1 MSSYWVYLDMGKHV
15 TLANRLK
22 ELRRALA
29 WTQQDLSRASGLTRS
44 YISRLEMG
52 DIALPSSEKLRAL
65 AQALGTAPDDL
76 LQAAGYIDNPSEASD
91 LPDIKVYLRR
101 KYAMQD
107 PRTLQAIETIVHGLQ
122 PSATSTNSKAHAP
135 EDDSEAPAR
144 ASSRRAAPSNNR
156 GRPRNNT
163 STSNASN
170 AAGSPNHASGEMQPQ
185 PAGRA
190 GAGRRGR
197 KAQSTSSTGQP
208 GT

>member
-1 MSSYWVYLDMGKHV
+1 MGKHI

-76 LQAAGYIDNPSEASD
+76 LQAAGYIDSPSEASD
-91 LPDIKVYLRR
+91 LPEIKVYLRR

-122 PSATSTNSKAHAP
+122 PTAVSNNSKAHESDEP
-135 EDDSEAPAR
+135 SEAPVPAGAR
-144 ASSRRAAPSNNR
+144 ASSRRTTSSNNR

-163 STSNASN
+163 SE
-170 AAGSPNHASGEMQPQ
+170 AAGRFNHTSGEAQ

-197 KAQSTSSTGQP
+197 KAQSSS
-208 GT
+208 

>member
-1 MSSYWVYLDMGKHV
+1 MGKHA

-76 LQAAGYIDNPSEASD
+76 LQAAGYIDSPSEASD

-122 PSATSTNSKAHAP
+122 PTAISTNSKAHASGDNSETP
-135 EDDSEAPAR
+135 ERSDAR
-144 ASSRRAAPSNNR
+144 ASSRRAASSNNR

-163 STSNASN
+163 ST
-170 AAGSPNHASGEMQPQ
+170 
-185 PAGRA
+185 
-190 GAGRRGR
+190 
-197 KAQSTSSTGQP
+197 T
-208 GT
+208 

>member
-1 MSSYWVYLDMGKHV
+1 MGKHA

-101 KYAMQD
+101 KYFMHDA
-107 PRTLQAIETIVHGLQ
+107 RTLQAIETIVSCLH
-122 PSATSTNSKAHAP
+122 SASAGANDRNGEATEDMLNNRAHPGEITSNRAGRPAKTPNSKA
-135 EDDSEAPAR
+135 E
-144 ASSRRAAPSNNR
+144 
-156 GRPRNNT
+156 
-163 STSNASN
+163 
-170 AAGSPNHASGEMQPQ
+170 
-185 PAGRA
+185 
-190 GAGRRGR
+190 GATGQRGR
-197 KAQSTSSTGQP
+197 KARSK
-208 GT
+208 

>member
-1 MSSYWVYLDMGKHV
+1 MGKHA

-91 LPDIKVYLRR
+91 LPDVKIYLRR

-107 PRTLQAIETIVHGLQ
+107 PRTLQAIETIINGLL
-122 PSATSTNSKAHAP
+122 PSSATTYSKANATGNN
-135 EDDSEAPAR
+135 SGAN
-144 ASSRRAAPSNNR
+144 ASSRRAKSSSNR
-156 GRPRNNT
+156 GSPEQNG
-163 STSNASN
+163 AE
-170 AAGSPNHASGEMQPQ
+170 AAGRLNHANGETE
-185 PAGRA
+185 AA
-190 GAGRRGR
+190 GAGGRRGR
-197 KAQSTSSTGQP
+197 KARGSD
-208 GT
+208 